1 MSLSR
6 PARITLLASLLVNAA
21 LIALLGVW
29 LLAARPDTV
38 PGPQADTTSEA
49 EREQFRTAMAP
60 HREGLREHYA
70 QVRAARAE
78 VGEALR
84 AEPFDAS
91 RLAEAFSALREA
103 EATASGAS
111 HAALTAVATELDAS
125 GRERMA
131 ERIENRRGGHRS
143 RAGRDRPRRAP

>member
-6 PARITLLASLLVNAA
+6 PAKITLLASLLLNAA

-29 LLAARPDTV
+29 MLGARPD
-38 PGPQADTTSEA
+38 DTTGTPGDSASEA
-49 EREQFRTAMAP
+49 GREQFRTAMAP
-60 HREGLREHYA
+60 HREQLREHYG

-84 AEPFDAS
+84 AEPFDPP
-91 RLAEAFSALREA
+91 RLTEAFSALRDA
-103 EATASGAS
+103 EATASQAS

-131 ERIENRRGGHRS
+131 ERVESRRGGYRS
-143 RAGRDRPRRAP
+143 RAGRERRR